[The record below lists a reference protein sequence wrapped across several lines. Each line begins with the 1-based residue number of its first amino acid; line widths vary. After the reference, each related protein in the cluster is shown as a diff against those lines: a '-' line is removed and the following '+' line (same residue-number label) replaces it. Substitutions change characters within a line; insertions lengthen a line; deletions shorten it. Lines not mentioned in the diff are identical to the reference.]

1 MIRVEELSVLN
12 KLLKE
17 VMNIVNGIRNS
28 TRELFTEMMLSVA
41 SARVME
47 WPIVKAVTKTKIRFQ
62 SLTTYTAHNES
73 TNKI

>member
-1 MIRVEELSVLN
+1 
-12 KLLKE
+12 
-17 VMNIVNGIRNS
+17 MNIVNGIRNS